1 MASKTKQK
9 ATSSSVPSKSLFAET
24 LFKIGYRF
32 SLSKVFDDF
41 LTMSIAACTQNLHTK
56 VSYYEDEYLQTIAYY
71 KDSPLRFEFTNA
83 FAHLIHEMEERV
95 DSSAGN
101 DVLGEFFEQHISHG
115 RNGQFFTPPHICQF
129 MASITHSDRIGEE
142 DMPDRPLRILDPA
155 CGSGR
160 MLLAGR
166 PVYGG
171 GHEYYG
177 IDIDR
182 TCVQMTALNLF
193 FNGMWNSEVMC
204 ANALFP
210 DDFVIAYRISLLPLG
225 IFKIEEKEQSKLWH
239 LQKNSFAVKE
249 RKQTGS
255 GIILDS
261 IPFSERKKDNST
273 QLDLFNK
280 NPL

>member
-1 MASKTKQK
+1 MATKTKQK
-9 ATSSSVPSKSLFAET
+9 DSFSAPSKSQFAET

-32 SLSKVFDDF
+32 SLPKVFDDF

-56 VSYYEDEYLQTIAYY
+56 VSYYEDEYLKTIAYY
-71 KDSPLRFEFTNA
+71 KDSELRFEFANA
-83 FAHLIHEMEERV
+83 FAQLINEMEERV
-95 DSSAGN
+95 DSSLGN
-101 DVLGEFFEQHISHG
+101 DVLGEFYEQHISHG
-115 RNGQFFTPPHICQF
+115 RNGQFFTPFHICQF
-129 MASITHSDRIGEE
+129 MASITHSDRIGEGE
-142 DMPDRPLRILDPA
+142 IPERALRIIDPS

-166 PVYGG
+166 TVYGSG
-171 GHEYYG
+171 NEYYG

-193 FNGMWNSEVMC
+193 LNGMWNSEVMC

-210 DDFVIAYRISLLPLG
+210 DDFVIAYHISFLPLG
-225 IFKIEEKEQSKLWH
+225 IFKIEKKEQSKLWH
-239 LQKNSFAVKE
+239 LQKNSFAGTE

-261 IPFSERKKDNST
+261 KPFSERKKDDST
-273 QLDLFNK
+273 QLDLF
-280 NPL
+280 